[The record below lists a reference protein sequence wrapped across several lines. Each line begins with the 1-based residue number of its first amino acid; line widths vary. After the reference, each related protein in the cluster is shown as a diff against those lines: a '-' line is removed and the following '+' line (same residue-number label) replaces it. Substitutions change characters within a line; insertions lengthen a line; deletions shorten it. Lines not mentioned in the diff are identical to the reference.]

1 MKNLIK
7 LLVMICLAGT
17 AGAEVS
23 EPMIVPA
30 TPMVPVIELGK
41 APVTLPGP
49 RPLPELAQARPAS
62 SGPLWMTTEEP
73 PSGGKL
79 LFGALL
85 TGAFIIRRRLGRE

>member
-7 LLVMICLAGT
+7 LAVMICLAGT
-17 AGAEVS
+17 AGAEIN
-23 EPMIVPA
+23 EPMIIHA
-30 TPMVPVIELGK
+30 TPIIPVIERSKL
-41 APVTLPGP
+41 PVSLPGL
-49 RPLPELAQARPAS
+49 RPLPELTQARPAS
-62 SGPLWMTTEEP
+62 SGPHWMTTEEP